1 MRENERRKA
10 STTSQVKRLNA
21 LMQTCGFMM
30 SQVSLPIK
38 WDYPAKVELAV
49 VSWLYSKIFVVATWS
64 PKLNKKGNSELGM
77 H

>member
-10 STTSQVKRLNA
+10 NFDQESSKRLNA

-38 WDYPAKVELAV
+38 GITKLELAV
-49 VSWLYSKIFVVATWS
+49 VL
-64 PKLNKKGNSELGM
+64 
-77 H
+77 